1 MHSPRLLLLLIAA
14 LCVADAA
21 LLQNFNLARR
31 ADSTLG
37 STASDSK
44 ESSTGNAASST
55 SSPPTSSSTAAS
67 TTPPPSSSSTAES
80 TSSPTSTSTPS
91 PTSSSPPASPS
102 PSSSIPMEAPAS
114 STPAPT
120 SSQQSTSQQQQ
131 QLQQQQPTE
140 QPTSQEESASR
151 STYTSFVKS
160 TSTPSPSSTTKS
172 TSTPDLNSDK
182 DGATSGMPTKT
193 RNTVIGVVVGIGGAI
208 LLGAAG
214 MVAYRIWGRK
224 KHSEEAD
231 GLMSY
236 DLSTNGYEKHE
247 PSNSISSGNQR
258 TPFQSTLENYHQP
271 SNVNASANF

>member
-1 MHSPRLLLLLIAA
+1 MLSPRFLLLLIAA

-31 ADSTLG
+31 ADSTLE

-44 ESSTGNAASST
+44 GSSTGNAASST

-80 TSSPTSTSTPS
+80 TSSPTPTSTPA
-91 PTSSSPPASPS
+91 PTSSPRPP
-102 PSSSIPMEAPAS
+102 PSSSSSSAFPSSSPTEAPAS
-114 STPAPT
+114 STPASTPSQQPT
-120 SSQQSTSQQQQ
+120 SQ
-131 QLQQQQPTE
+131 QQQQPTE

-151 STYTSFVKS
+151 STYTSFVTS

-172 TSTPDLNSDK
+172 TSTPGLNSDK

-224 KHSEEAD
+224 KHSEETD

-271 SNVNASANF
+271 SNVTASANF

>member
-1 MHSPRLLLLLIAA
+1 MRSPRFLLLLIAA

-44 ESSTGNAASST
+44 KSSTGNAASST
-55 SSPPTSSSTAAS
+55 SSPSTPSSTAAS

-80 TSSPTSTSTPS
+80 TSSPTSTSTPAQ
-91 PTSSSPPASPS
+91 TSSPPPASPS
-102 PSSSIPMEAPAS
+102 SSSSSSPIEAPAS
-114 STPAPT
+114 STPTPT
-120 SSQQSTSQQQQ
+120 ASQQSTSQQQ
-131 QLQQQQPTE
+131 QQQQPTE

-151 STYTSFVKS
+151 STYTSFVTS
-160 TSTPSPSSTTKS
+160 TSTPSASSTTKS
-172 TSTPDLNSDK
+172 TSTPDLNSEK

-224 KHSEEAD
+224 KHSEETD